1 MSEHDPGNGREHAD
15 DLRDGG
21 EQDADISDPDQRA
34 LTALFA
40 ALVADAEPSTLSAER
55 IRRLASEGDEQ
66 DRNRQGTESSPVVSL
81 AARREKRLRFVRNG
95 LIAAAV
101 AALGIFGLSRLDLH
115 TSNGVAAASSS
126 SSSSSSA
133 SSSAPAAG
141 SAIRD
146 APGAGAATGE
156 LSDNGKAA
164 GGAASATSAASSGA
178 ASPAAPAAPAPA
190 SSAPAGFGAASS
202 AAVAGSAQSSAAA
215 SRPASRLPQ
224 SAAAS
229 SEAMSSSPSASSSSS
244 ASAPSAPTCVPLP
257 PAALKAAVAALP
269 APYRA
274 SKATGDGCRGIV
286 IAGPAGV
293 PAVRIRISRSTG
305 GNCVGSP
312 SSSCVST
319 SGSAGTYSYDRS
331 AVFIGRNGSVAVVST
346 AAGGPGREALAAA
359 GRAVLN
365 ALG

>member
-1 MSEHDPGNGREHAD
+1 MSEHDPGNGHEHAD

-21 EQDADISDPDQRA
+21 EQDADIPGADQRA

-55 IRRLASEGDEQ
+55 IRRLATEGDEP
-66 DRNRQGTESSPVVSL
+66 DRNGQEAESSPVLSL

-101 AALGIFGLSRLDLH
+101 AALGIFGLSRLDLQ
-115 TSNGVAAASSS
+115 TSNGVAAGSSA
-126 SSSSSSA
+126 SSSA
-133 SSSAPAAG
+133 SSSAPAAAG

-146 APGAGAATGE
+146 APGADAATGE
-156 LSDNGKAA
+156 LPENGKAA
-164 GGAASATSAASSGA
+164 GGAASGTSAASSGA
-178 ASPAAPAAPAPA
+178 ASPAAPAAPAAA
-190 SSAPAGFGAASS
+190 SSASAGFGAASS
-202 AAVAGSAQSSAAA
+202 GAVAGSAQSSAAA
-215 SRPASRLPQ
+215 SRPASGLPQ

-286 IAGPAGV
+286 IAGPAGA